1 MGLERATPGPTRA
14 RRGLRAAALHVD
26 DDDDD
31 DEEEEEEGE
40 GDDGDDDDD
49 DDDDDEVR
57 ARRRS
62 RRRAA
67 AAPSP
72 ADARAHLRRS
82 CNTEARNTEASKTTP
97 TTVATFQ
104 PEAFLAIDQFITL
117 ETPLS
122 NVTPRSP

>member
-1 MGLERATPGPTRA
+1 MDVRGARA
-14 RRGLRAAALHVD
+14 RRARKAWGSGARDSGPHAKRVADFVAAALHVD

-49 DDDDDEVR
+49 DDDDDE
-57 ARRRS
+57 
-62 RRRAA
+62 
-67 AAPSP
+67 
-72 ADARAHLRRS
+72 
-82 CNTEARNTEASKTTP
+82 NTEASKTTP